1 MGQTL
6 ARRRDGLEAMLRS
19 TALLDSPGDM
29 RSSRENERRF
39 SLFIGVGLVLA
50 VAAVYAQVSGHAF
63 VSYDDGQAITNNPG
77 VQLGLSPAGIAW
89 SFRTAYF
96 ANWIP
101 LTNVSLQADQTLHGL
116 RPGILLLENAALHAI
131 ATCLLF
137 YVFWRMTKA
146 LWPSAA
152 IAAVFALHPLHV
164 ESVAWAALRK
174 DSLSGVFFVL
184 CLWAHVRYAERPT
197 RARLATVA
205 LACAAGLMAKPTLV
219 TLPFV
224 LLLLDYWPLRRIVRE
239 DGRLDGRRVR
249 AALVEKIPLVLLV
262 VAASIATV
270 WAQGAG
276 GAIVE
281 RSTVPLGLRM
291 SNAIVSYVDYLRTSF
306 WPSGLAAYYPP
317 PVHGIPS
324 WKVALCVLLLLAVT
338 VLAIRNRTRRP
349 WLLVGWLWFV
359 GMLVPTIGL
368 VQVGSQARAD
378 RYMYLPLIGLSI
390 LPLWAVAEWAAAR
403 PVVRRALPALA
414 ALTFAALGVSAKRQ
428 VSYWADG
435 VTLFERVQAVTP
447 PNLIAHVQLGQALLE
462 QGRAAAAAAEMRA
475 AIALK
480 PDYVELLNNLAWLLI
495 SRPDVPAL
503 DPGEPMRLVS
513 RAIELSNSQNPYPLY
528 TLAMLHASDG
538 RFVEATQSASRAA
551 TLARALGNVRLAEE
565 LDTRVAAFRA
575 GRKP

>member
-1 MGQTL
+1 MG
-6 ARRRDGLEAMLRS
+6 
-19 TALLDSPGDM
+19 
-29 RSSRENERRF
+29 SSRENERHF
-39 SLFIGVGLVLA
+39 SPRVGLGVVLGLVLA
-50 VAAVYAQVSGHAF
+50 VAAVYAQLAGHAF
-63 VSYDDGQAITNNPG
+63 VSYDDDQAITTNPG

-101 LTNVSLQADQTLHGL
+101 LTNISLQADQSLHGL
-116 RPGILLLENAALHAI
+116 TPGFMLLENAALHAI
-131 ATCLLF
+131 ATCFLF

-197 RARLATVA
+197 RARLASVA

-224 LLLLDYWPLRRIVRE
+224 LLLLDYWPLRRMVRE
-239 DGRLDGRRVR
+239 DGQLDARRVR
-249 AALVEKIPLVLLV
+249 TALVEKIPLVLLAL
-262 VAASIATV
+262 AASIATV

-281 RSTVPLGLRM
+281 RSTVPLGLRV
-291 SNAIVSYVDYLRTSF
+291 SNAIVSYVDYLRMSF

-317 PVHGIPS
+317 PVHGIPA
-324 WKVALCVLLLLAVT
+324 WKVVLCVLLLLGVT
-338 VLAIRNRTRRP
+338 VLAIRNRARRP

-390 LPLWAVAEWAAAR
+390 LPIWAVAEWTAAR
-403 PVVRRALPALA
+403 PVERRALPAIA
-414 ALTFAALGVSAKRQ
+414 AVIFAALGVSAHRQ
-428 VSYWADG
+428 VSYWKDG

-447 PNLIAHVQLGQALLE
+447 PSLIAHVQLGKALLE
-462 QGRAAAAAAEMRA
+462 EGRAAEAAREMRA

-480 PDYVELLNNLAWLLI
+480 PDYVELLNNLAWLLT

-528 TLAMLHASDG
+528 TLAMMHARDG
-538 RFVEATQSASRAA
+538 RFAEAAESASRAA
-551 TLARALGNVRLAEE
+551 TLARGMGNVGLAAE
-565 LDTRVAAFRA
+565 LDARVAAFRA

>member
-1 MGQTL
+1 MG
-6 ARRRDGLEAMLRS
+6 
-19 TALLDSPGDM
+19 
-29 RSSRENERRF
+29 SSRDNERRF
-39 SLFIGVGLVLA
+39 PLRVGIGIGLVLA
-50 VAAVYAQVSGHAF
+50 VAAVYAQLAGHAF
-63 VSYDDGQAITNNPG
+63 VSYDDDQAITTNPG
-77 VQLGLSPAGIAW
+77 VQLGLSPAGVAW

-101 LTNVSLQADQTLHGL
+101 LTNISLQADQTLHGL
-116 RPGILLLENAALHAI
+116 RPGFMLLENAALHAI

-137 YVFWRMTKA
+137 YVFRRMTKA

-184 CLWAHVRYAERPT
+184 CIWAHVRYVERPT
-197 RARLATVA
+197 RARLASVA

-224 LLLLDYWPLRRIVRE
+224 LLLLDYWPLRRMVRE
-239 DGRLDGRRVR
+239 DGQIDARRVR

-270 WAQGAG
+270 WAQSAG

-281 RSTVPLGLRM
+281 RSTVPLGLRV
-291 SNAIVSYVDYLRTSF
+291 SNAIVSYVDYLRMSF
-306 WPSGLAAYYPP
+306 WPSGLAVYYPP
-317 PVHGIPS
+317 PVHGIPA
-324 WKVALCVLLLLAVT
+324 WRVALCVLLLLGVT

-349 WLLVGWLWFV
+349 WWLVGWLWFV

-390 LPLWAVAEWAAAR
+390 LPIWAVAECAATR
-403 PVVRRALPALA
+403 PVARRALPAIA
-414 ALTFAALGVSAKRQ
+414 AVIFAALGVSAKRQ
-428 VSYWADG
+428 VSYWKDG
-435 VTLFERVQAVTP
+435 VTLFEHVRAVTP
-447 PNLIAHVQLGQALLE
+447 PSLIAHVQLGKALLE
-462 QGRAAAAAAEMRA
+462 EGRATEAAAEMRA

-480 PDYVELLNNLAWLLI
+480 PDYVELLNNLAWLLT

-528 TLAMLHASDG
+528 TLAMMHARDG
-538 RFVEATQSASRAA
+538 RFAEAAESASRAA
-551 TLARALGNVRLAEE
+551 TLARAMGNVGLAAE
-565 LDTRVAAFRA
+565 LDARVTAFRA